1 MTYKYYE
8 LQDNQYVLTR
18 ESETLLDIQ
27 ENEIRVEK
35 GDGGKSSV
43 IYEDGNFF
51 IELNAEEIVSTSN
64 QNITPEVSPEIE
76 GVITEEG
83 WNFGN
88 WIRGIFDKI

>member
-8 LQDNQYVLTR
+8 LQDNQYILTR

-35 GDGGKSSV
+35 GDGGNSSV

-51 IELNAEEIVSTSN
+51 IELSGEEIVSTSN
-64 QNITPEVSPEIE
+64 QNIAPEVSSEIE
-76 GVITEEG
+76 EVITEEG
-83 WNFGN
+83 WSFGS